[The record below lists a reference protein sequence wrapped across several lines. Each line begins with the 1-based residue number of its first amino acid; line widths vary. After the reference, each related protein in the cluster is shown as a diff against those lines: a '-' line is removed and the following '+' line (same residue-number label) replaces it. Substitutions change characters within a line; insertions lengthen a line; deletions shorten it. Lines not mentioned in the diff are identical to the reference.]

1 VLAGAA
7 LRLNGLGSEGLSE
20 DELNKLNA
28 VNEYRAHGLT
38 SANGEHPLLMK
49 GFLTISVLVAEQ
61 WNQTGLVNS
70 HSELRVP
77 VETALRVPG
86 AIVGALAAVLIF
98 LVAAELFGVEI
109 GLIAAALW
117 TFDPLTI
124 GFSRIAKED

>member
-1 VLAGAA
+1 SIPFITAGLRPELFTGARAFAWPRTITILALAMMVLAGAA

-77 VETALRVPG
+77 VETALR
-86 AIVGALAAVLIF
+86 
-98 LVAAELFGVEI
+98 
-109 GLIAAALW
+109 
-117 TFDPLTI
+117 
-124 GFSRIAKED
+124 